1 MSTAPHPGPVDGDG
15 STEDDDDVLELLAP
29 ADGVP
34 EIITDRDRLSALA
47 DDLAAGSGPVAVD
60 AERASGFRYSA
71 RAYLVQ
77 LRREGA
83 GSALVD
89 PIALD
94 GDLTVLGDAL
104 RGVEWVL
111 HAASQDLPCLA
122 EVGMRPD
129 ALFDTELAGRL
140 AGYPRVG
147 LGPLAERLLG
157 VRLRKGYGA
166 ADWSTRPLPA
176 DWLVYAALDVE
187 LLVAM
192 RDLLAADLERQG
204 KAEWARQEFEAV
216 RLAGPPQRRAEP
228 WRRTSGMHKVR
239 RPRQL
244 AVVRALWESR
254 DELAE
259 SRDVAPGR
267 LLPDA
272 AIVDAALREPA
283 DKAALTEMPVFKGSR
298 QRRLADRWWR
308 AVRTGRGLPAE
319 ELPDP
324 SPAGD
329 GPPPVN
335 RWADKD
341 PDAAARLTAA
351 RAHLGALAEQWD
363 TPVENLLQP
372 DLVRRLCWTP
382 PEPADAESVDAF
394 LTAGGARPWQ
404 RELALPGLVAALE
417 QTAPPGTATPAVG
430 NGSTE
435 DEPGTAR
442 RSPRRRR
449 RRSSS
454 AGGTPAQV
462 GTVTPVFS
470 DPES

>member
-1 MSTAPHPGPVDGDG
+1 MT
-15 STEDDDDVLELLAP
+15 ELLAP

-34 EIITDRDRLSALA
+34 PIITDRDRLTALA
-47 DDLAAGSGPVAVD
+47 EDLAAGSGPVAVD

-94 GDLTVLGDAL
+94 GDLSVLGDAL

-157 VRLRKGYGA
+157 VHLRKGYGA
-166 ADWSTRPLPA
+166 ADWSTRPLPD

-192 RDLLAADLERQG
+192 RDLLAADLDRQG

-216 RLAGPPQRRAEP
+216 RLAGPPARRAEP

-272 AIVDAALREPA
+272 AIVDAALREP
-283 DKAALTEMPVFKGSR
+283 DSREALTEMPVFRGSR

-319 ELPDP
+319 DLPAT

-351 RAHLGALAEQWD
+351 RAHLATLSEQWD

-382 PEPADAESVDAF
+382 PDPADASAVDEV
-394 LTAGGARPWQ
+394 LTTGGARPWQ
-404 RELALPGLVAALE
+404 RELALPGLVAALAE
-417 QTAPPGTATPAVG
+417 TAPPEAADRSGDPDTTPAPAG
-430 NGSTE
+430 G
-435 DEPGTAR
+435 DGPR
-442 RSPRRRR
+442 RAPRRRR
-449 RRSSS
+449 RRGGS
-454 AGGTPAQV
+454 AERAQV

-470 DPES
+470 DPET